1 MSKTTKTKL
10 GCWLLAATLAT
21 MPTVAAADKIVIGD
35 PGWPGAKIIAH
46 VIKTV
51 VTDKLGGE
59 ADLVP
64 AKNPAIYAGMDA
76 GKGGIDV
83 HPDVWLPN
91 QKSFTDEFVDK
102 KKTVALSEGYYEGR
116 TGFCIPT
123 ATAKEHSIRSVYDLA
138 TPEAQKVFD
147 GDGDGEGEIWVG
159 ASGWASA
166 KINQVK
172 VRDYGIGD
180 FLTPT
185 TEDEAVFYAKMAA
198 AVKDGEGVAF
208 YCYSPHYVHKLHDV
222 TMIEEPQHDKSKYVM
237 VQPNEDPDWFTKSK
251 ITTGDQV
258 KTVRVAYSRS
268 LETRAPEIARFLRNI
283 NLDADAVSAMTHA
296 LSVEKIDPETVAA
309 EWVKNNSAT
318 VDSWLGL

>member
-1 MSKTTKTKL
+1 MSKTKTKL
-10 GCWLLAATLAT
+10 LVCWLVAVTIATS
-21 MPTVAAADKIVIGD
+21 PAAADKIVIGD

-59 ADLVP
+59 AELVP

-76 GKGGIDV
+76 GKGSIDV

-116 TGFCIPT
+116 TGFCVPT
-123 ATAKEHSIRSVYDLA
+123 AAAKKHGIRSVYDLA
-138 TPEAQKVFD
+138 TPEAQKAFD
-147 GDGDGEGEIWVG
+147 GDGDGSGEIWVG

-185 TEDEAVFYAKMAA
+185 TEDEAVFYAKMAT
-198 AVKDGEGVAF
+198 AVKSGEGVAF

-222 TMIEEPQHDKSKYVM
+222 TMIDEPQYDASKYVM
-237 VQPNEDPDWFTKSK
+237 VQPNEDPDWFAKSK
-251 ITTGDQV
+251 ITTGDQI

-283 NLDADAVSAMTHA
+283 NLSADAVSAMTHA
-296 LSVEKIDPETVAA
+296 LSVEKHEPATVAA
-309 EWVKNNSAT
+309 EWVANNSDA